1 MAIVA
6 TMIVYNE
13 EEYLP
18 LSLKSIYNHVDRIVI
33 VEGAIQKLIKSG
45 FAPENGR
52 STDRTNEIINEF
64 PDPDKKIIVT
74 HGKFKHK
81 NGQRNVCLRH
91 VNPGDWVFIVDAD
104 EVYSEQNISTL
115 VSLPKKHKGKKM
127 IVYPMYHFYDF
138 DKHIDMIRYVERLF
152 MYEKGMKYPDNDG
165 GQAIRDAKN
174 WAPWVHPHYGPT
186 KVRDNSVYCHHY
198 SRMKDFQLQIERTA
212 YYYMRDSGLSLEKA
226 MEKAK
231 KDPTVNHKLNPKNLK
246 IQGWPYQ
253 KHPQVILETEKY
265 SKFLERKGLK
275 RM

>member
-1 MAIVA
+1 
-6 TMIVYNE
+6 
-13 EEYLP
+13 
-18 LSLKSIYNHVDRIVI
+18 
-33 VEGAIQKLIKSG
+33 
-45 FAPENGR
+45 
-52 STDRTNEIINEF
+52 
-64 PDPDKKIIVT
+64 
-74 HGKFKHK
+74 
-81 NGQRNVCLRH
+81 
-91 VNPGDWVFIVDAD
+91 
-104 EVYSEQNISTL
+104 
-115 VSLPKKHKGKKM
+115 
-127 IVYPMYHFYDF
+127 
-138 DKHIDMIRYVERLF
+138 